1 MRLLLPRSTS
11 LWRYVYFVVGTAE
24 DSLDLV
30 GNVSRGGATLVNYF
44 YLADGTKTRAL
55 DGSGEG
61 LVYRGPFV
69 YRKGSGSSSLTLES
83 AAFGGGRLT
92 PDGAL
97 LYMTDYLGSV
107 RAVID
112 GATGQIYKAVDYS
125 AYGDESEVMVPQQGS
140 TPEHALAAATLPSG
154 MTLRDSFTGQEDQTP
169 DFGTSYTDFGARQ
182 YSPALRRWM
191 TPDPM
196 SEKYYG
202 VSPYAFCNNNPVN
215 FVDPDGR
222 FPDVIWDVASIGM
235 GVKSLIGN
243 IKAGETRAAI
253 GDGIGIV
260 VDVAAAALPFV
271 PGGVG
276 AVRAGAKTVDAL
288 DNVAEA
294 AKGVKAAKIA
304 DQSGSVHNAES
315 SFINKSSSKG
325 GESADTKLGR
335 QMHKDYNP
343 GDGYIKEF
351 TLPSGK
357 RADAVSF
364 EKGDVRELKPNN
376 SKAIKRGEKQA
387 QSYINELQTLYPD
400 IKWDYHIDVYNK

>member
-1 MRLLLPRSTS
+1 M
-11 LWRYVYFVVGTAE
+11 
-24 DSLDLV
+24 
-30 GNVSRGGATLVNYF
+30 VNYF

-83 AAFGGGRLT
+83 TAFGGGSLT

-107 RAVID
+107 RAVVD
-112 GATGQIYKAVDYS
+112 GTTGQIYKAVDYS

-191 TPDPM
+191 TPDPL

-202 VSPYAFCNNNPVN
+202 MSPYVFCADNPVN

-294 AKGVKAAKIA
+294 AKGARTASNFNDVAKSTQTIPPTMRGRINEKRVLNDLGLSKNTKTVQGHTKTGELRNTIPDAITSDTVYEVK
-304 DQSGSVHNAES
+304 DVQNLSN
-315 SFINKSSSKG
+315 
-325 GESADTKLGR
+325 TK
-335 QMHKDYNP
+335 Q
-343 GDGYIKEF
+343 I
-351 TLPSGK
+351 
-357 RADAVSF
+357 
-364 EKGDVRELKPNN
+364 
-376 SKAIKRGEKQA
+376 QA
-387 QSYINELQTLYPD
+387 QIEYTKRNSLDLKIITGARTHISKTIPDEYIVRL
-400 IKWDYHIDVYNK
+400 DYLGPQQ